1 LELFEII
8 ETLLKNDTDIETFIL
23 LPIIKILFDIKVY
36 IEKEKVIIETILKDI
51 EEIKDRID
59 KIDEEN

>member
-1 LELFEII
+1 MELFEII

-59 KIDEEN
+59 KIDEED

>member
-59 KIDEEN
+59 KIDEED

>member
-1 LELFEII
+1 MELFEII